1 MVAYRTGKLEGQG
14 CKMWYTSMERDREH
28 KAGIEKKN
36 VYALLYGNQINA
48 STLIA
53 QSVISYG
60 SLCQ

>member
-1 MVAYRTGKLEGQG
+1 
-14 CKMWYTSMERDREH
+14 MERDREH